1 MILVRVAGQRQRLHQ
16 HAAWLER
23 LEENLQFAMR
33 NSNVRLFSQDAELRY
48 TWVPNPLP
56 AYSREQMLGVTDD
69 HLFPPEEARAIKSV
83 KRRALEEEREVRQEL
98 VIFRDGQPRN
108 IRLMVVPTFTEIDGE
123 RRKTGVTC
131 VSVDLTD
138 LRTAISERDALVA
151 RQEESL
157 AEAARAQAN
166 LESFTSLV
174 AHDLMQPLTVI
185 QGYSDI
191 LRRRLG
197 TQAAE
202 DQLSALNALARS
214 VDQMKRLIDD
224 LRDMAALEQGR
235 FSIHRFDVDLVR
247 LIQEVVSDY
256 QSTTSEH
263 QINCHAPEKLE
274 GRIDPARVSQL
285 VGNLLSNAIKFSPEG
300 GDIDVVL
307 REDGESCTIEIAVMG
322 IGMEAED
329 AETLFEMFF
338 RLERTRS
345 IEGLG
350 LGLYISKGIVDAH
363 GGSIHVESEP
373 GKGSRFVVTLP
384 LEASPQQAKGP
395 EPAAVEDTATRQ

>member
-1 MILVRVAGQRQRLHQ
+1 
-16 HAAWLER
+16 
-23 LEENLQFAMR
+23 
-33 NSNVRLFSQDAELRY
+33 
-48 TWVPNPLP
+48 
-56 AYSREQMLGVTDD
+56 MLGVTDD

-214 VDQMKRLIDD
+214 VEQMKRLIDD

-307 REDGESCTIEIAVMG
+307 REDGESCTIEIADNG